1 MAGKSSHS
9 TQNSKAIIINIRVG
23 WNSTFRTDKSLYLRE
38 TMATKNWFTPRTL
51 LIILGIILLGL
62 MVWRFSSIVAYI
74 LIASVLSLI
83 ARPLVRL
90 LGKIRIGKWQ
100 IPVSIRALLT
110 LFAIW
115 AFFFGFF
122 RVFIPLVA
130 SEAQELSSI
139 DTALVVEE
147 FEKPIQRLEA
157 WLNSLN
163 LGGEEPFSLRDELQQ
178 RVASVLSIKVIT
190 DLLTTVASILGN
202 VVWAIFAISFI
213 TFFLLREERLLAGYI
228 VTLFPKEKES
238 AFRHA
243 MDSVKRLLRRYFV
256 GILLQMTGI
265 LTLVTVGMTIV
276 GVGFRHGLVI
286 GLLAA
291 VLNIIPYLGPWMG
304 AALGILLGVATH
316 LELDF
321 ATQLVPLIGYM
332 MVVFIITQLTDNTV
346 FQPVIFGTSVYA
358 HPIEIFIVIMMAGS
372 LAGIVGMILAIPT
385 YTVIRVFAKE
395 FFNNFRVVQKLTEK
409 I

>member
-1 MAGKSSHS
+1 
-9 TQNSKAIIINIRVG
+9 
-23 WNSTFRTDKSLYLRE
+23 
-38 TMATKNWFTPRTL
+38 MATKNWFTPRSFL
-51 LIILGIILLGL
+51 VVAGIILLGL
-62 MVWRFSSIVAYI
+62 LVWRFSNIVAYI

-90 LGKIRIGKWQ
+90 LGRIRFGKWQ
-100 IPVSIRALLT
+100 IPVSIRAFLT
-110 LFAIW
+110 LLIIW
-115 AFFFGFF
+115 AFIFGFF
-122 RVFIPLVA
+122 RIFIPLVA
-130 SEAQELSSI
+130 VQAQELSRI
-139 DTALVVEE
+139 DTQLVIEE
-147 FEKPIQRLEA
+147 FEQPIQRMETWVDKLQ
-157 WLNSLN
+157 
-163 LGGEEPFSLRDELQQ
+163 LGGDEPFSLGEQFQEQLS
-178 RVASVLSIKVIT
+178 SVLSISVIT
-190 DLLTTVASILGN
+190 DLLATLASILGN
-202 VVWAIFAISFI
+202 VAWAIFAISFI
-213 TFFLLREERLLAGYI
+213 TFFLLREERLLTNYI
-228 VTLFPKEKES
+228 VTIFPKKQEE

-243 MDSVKRLLRRYFV
+243 LDSVKHLLRRYFV
-256 GILLQMTGI
+256 GIMLQMMGI

-276 GVGFRHGLVI
+276 GVGFRQGLVI
-286 GLLAA
+286 GLVAA

-304 AALGILLGVATH
+304 AALGIVLGVATN

-321 ATQLVPLIGYM
+321 ATQLVPLMGYM
-332 MVVFIITQLTDNTV
+332 LLVFIITQLTDNTV

>member
-1 MAGKSSHS
+1 MAK
-9 TQNSKAIIINIRVG
+9 KR
-23 WNSTFRTDKSLYLRE
+23 
-38 TMATKNWFTPRTL
+38 WFTPRTL
-51 LIILGIILLGL
+51 LAILGIILLGL
-62 MVWRFSSIVAYI
+62 MLWRFFNIVAYI

-83 ARPLVRL
+83 TRPIVHLMGR
-90 LGKIRIGKWQ
+90 IRIFRWQ
-100 IPVSIRALLT
+100 IPISLRAMLT
-110 LFAIW
+110 LFIIW
-115 AFFFGFF
+115 IFFFTFF
-122 RVFIPLVA
+122 RLFIPLVA
-130 SEAQELSSI
+130 SEAQELSTLETSTI
-139 DTALVVEE
+139 VQE
-147 FEKPIQRLEA
+147 FQVPIERLDS
-157 WLNSLN
+157 WLNKLN
-163 LGGEEPFSLRDELQQ
+163 LGGDEPFSMEHEFQKRIAE
-178 RVASVLSIKVIT
+178 VLNINFIT
-190 DLLTTVASILGN
+190 EILATVAAILGN
-202 VVWAIFAISFI
+202 VAWAIFAISFI
-213 TFFLLREERLLAGYI
+213 TFFLLREEQLISNYI
-228 VTLFPKEKES
+228 VTIFPKEKEH
-238 AFRHA
+238 AFLHA
-243 MDSVKRLLRRYFV
+243 LESVKHLLRRYFV

-265 LTLVTVGMTIV
+265 LILVTLGMTIV

-304 AALGILLGVATH
+304 AALGIVLGMATH

-321 ATQLVPLIGYM
+321 ATQLVPMMGYM
-332 MVVFIITQLTDNTV
+332 ALVFIITQITDNTV

>member
-1 MAGKSSHS
+1 
-9 TQNSKAIIINIRVG
+9 
-23 WNSTFRTDKSLYLRE
+23 
-38 TMATKNWFTPRTL
+38 MATKNWLTPRTL
-51 LIILGIILLGL
+51 LVLAGIILLGL

-90 LGKIRIGKWQ
+90 LGRIKIGKWK
-100 IPVSIRALLT
+100 IPVSFRALVT

-122 RVFIPLVA
+122 RIFIPLIA
-130 SEAQELSSI
+130 SEAQELSNV

-147 FEKPIQRLEA
+147 FEQPIQRLEM
-157 WLNSLN
+157 WFSKLN
-163 LGGEEPFSLRDELQQ
+163 LGSQEPLTLREGLQQ
-178 RVASVLSIKVIT
+178 QIASILNIKVIT
-190 DLLTTVASILGN
+190 DLVAAIASILGN
-202 VVWAIFAISFI
+202 VAWAIFAISFI
-213 TFFLLREERLLAGYI
+213 TFFLLREEKLITEYI
-228 VTLFPKEKES
+228 VTVFPKEKEK

-243 MDSVKRLLRRYFV
+243 LESVKHLLRRYFI

-265 LTLVTVGMTIV
+265 LTLVTLGMTLV

-291 VLNIIPYLGPWMG
+291 VLNIIPYLGPWIG
-304 AALGILLGVATH
+304 AALGIILGVATH
-316 LELDF
+316 LHLDF
-321 ATQLVPLIGYM
+321 STQLVPLMGYM
-332 MVVFIITQLTDNTV
+332 LLVFIITQLTDNTV

>member
-1 MAGKSSHS
+1 
-9 TQNSKAIIINIRVG
+9 
-23 WNSTFRTDKSLYLRE
+23 
-38 TMATKNWFTPRTL
+38 
-51 LIILGIILLGL
+51 LLG
-62 MVWRFSSIVAYI
+62 R
-74 LIASVLSLI
+74 
-83 ARPLVRL
+83 
-90 LGKIRIGKWQ
+90 IRIGKWS
-100 IPVSIRALLT
+100 IPVSIRALVT
-110 LFAIW
+110 LVAIW

-122 RVFIPLVA
+122 RIFIPLIA
-130 SEAQELSSI
+130 GEAQELSNV
-139 DTALVVEE
+139 DTELIIQE
-147 FEKPIQRLEA
+147 FEEPIQRLEI
-157 WLNSLN
+157 WFNKLN
-163 LGGEEPFSLRDELQQ
+163 LGGDEPLSLREELQQ
-178 RVASVLSIKVIT
+178 RVTSVLNINVIT
-190 DLLTTVASILGN
+190 DLVATIASILGN
-202 VVWAIFAISFI
+202 VAWAIFAISFI
-213 TFFLLREERLLAGYI
+213 TFFLLREERLISGYI
-228 VTLFPKEKES
+228 VTVFPKEKEE

-243 MDSVKRLLRRYFV
+243 LESVKHLLRRYFV

-265 LTLVTVGMTIV
+265 LTLVTLGMTIV

-304 AALGILLGVATH
+304 AALGIILGVASH
-316 LELDF
+316 LHLDF
-321 ATQLVPLIGYM
+321 STQLLPMMGYM